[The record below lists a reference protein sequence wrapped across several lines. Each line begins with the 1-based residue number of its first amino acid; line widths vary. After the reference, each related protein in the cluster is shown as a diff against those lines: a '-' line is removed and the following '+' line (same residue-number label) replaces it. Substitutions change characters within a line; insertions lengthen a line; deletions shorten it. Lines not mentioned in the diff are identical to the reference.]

1 VPELTI
7 PFSAGATVGLIAGRG
22 ELPAIAARTL
32 RAEGRRVVAVGFDEE
47 TRAALAGEVD
57 EYHDLRLGQVEK
69 LIRAF
74 RAGGVTS
81 ALLLG
86 KVHKAKAFGDFR
98 PDLRA
103 MRIWMS
109 LPDRRDDTILRAVV
123 DELAREGIA
132 VEEAGRWLGSLFAP
146 PGKLSR
152 RGPDAREMA
161 DIAFGFRLAREIGRI
176 DVGQTVVVKQLA
188 PVAVEALEGTD
199 LAIRRGGEVAG
210 PGTVVVKAAK
220 PGQDMRFDVP
230 VVGLET
236 ARSVVA
242 AQAST
247 LAVEAGR
254 TLFVQRAESLALL
267 DSRGVA
273 LWGFQEGDA
282 GP

>member
-1 VPELTI
+1 MTETTD
-7 PFSAGATVGLIAGRG
+7 AGAPVGLIAGRG
-22 ELPAIAARTL
+22 ELPGIAARAL
-32 RAEGRRVVAVGFDEE
+32 REAGHRVVAVGFDEE
-47 TRAALAGEVD
+47 TRDALAGCVD
-57 EYHDLRLGQVEK
+57 EYHDVRLGQVEK
-69 LIRAF
+69 LVRAF
-74 RAGGVTS
+74 RESGVGA

-86 KVHKAKAFGDFR
+86 KVHKARTFSDFR

-103 MRIWMS
+103 MKIWLS

-123 DELAREGIA
+123 DELAREGIV
-132 VEEAGRWLGSLFAP
+132 VEEAGRWLGALFAP
-146 PGKLSR
+146 AGRLSR

-176 DVGQTVVVKQLA
+176 DVGQTVVVKHLA

-254 TLFVQRAESLALL
+254 TLFVQREESLALL
-267 DSRGVA
+267 DTHGVA
-273 LWGFQEGDA
+273 LWGLREGDA